1 MELYCSAYTRIV
13 LGGFDVGNW
22 YASFEK
28 LIGGGP
34 GGKKR
39 ITVVRMLLLVGAV
52 GIFFMLIQSYLPFKR
67 IEQTQQLTPLA
78 DNSEEVFKGVQANS
92 ENPFASIEAT
102 LEERLKEILQKM
114 IGVGKVDV
122 MITVEST
129 EEKVVERNINRSE
142 SVTDETD
149 RNGGKRHLTTVTS
162 DGQVVLYQ
170 ATDGQQPLITKIIN
184 PRIRGVLIVAEG
196 AEDAAVRKLIIQ
208 AVEKG
213 MNVVPTRISVVPSK
227 K

>member
-1 MELYCSAYTRIV
+1 VS
-13 LGGFDVGNW
+13 NW
-22 YASFEK
+22 YSSFEK
-28 LIGGGP
+28 IIGGGP
-34 GGKKR
+34 AGKKR
-39 ITVVRMLLLVGAV
+39 ITVVRMLILVGAV

-67 IEQTQQLTPLA
+67 IETI
-78 DNSEEVFKGVQANS
+78 DNLPDTALSSEEVFKTGQS
-92 ENPFASIEAT
+92 SGSPFESIEAT
-102 LEERLKEILQKM
+102 LEERLKEMLEKM
-114 IGVGKVDV
+114 VGVGRVDV

-129 EEKVVERNINRSE
+129 EEKVVERNMSTSE
-142 SVTDETD
+142 NTTDESD
-149 RNGGKRHLTTVTS
+149 RNGGKRHITTVTS

-170 ATDGQQPLITKIIN
+170 ASDGQQPLITKVIN

-227 K
+227 Q

>member
-1 MELYCSAYTRIV
+1 M
-13 LGGFDVGNW
+13 GNW

-28 LIGGGP
+28 LFGGGP

-39 ITVVRMLLLVGAV
+39 LTVVRMLILVGAV

-67 IEQTQQLTPLA
+67 IETLGAVPTTEPS
-78 DNSEEVFKGVQANS
+78 SEEVFKS
-92 ENPFASIEAT
+92 DSSMSDNPFASIEAT
-102 LEERLKEILQKM
+102 LEERLKEMLQKM

-129 EEKVVERNINRSE
+129 EEKVVERNISSSE

-170 ATDGQQPLITKIIN
+170 ATGGQQPLVTKIIN

>member
-1 MELYCSAYTRIV
+1 M
-13 LGGFDVGNW
+13 GNW

-39 ITVVRMLLLVGAV
+39 LTVVRMLIIVGAV

-67 IEQTQQLTPLA
+67 IETIEQLPQPELG
-78 DNSEEVFKGVQANS
+78 SEEVFKGGAS
-92 ENPFASIEAT
+92 SDSPFASIEAT
-102 LEERLKEILQKM
+102 LEDRLKEMLEKM
-114 IGVGKVDV
+114 VGVGKVDV

-129 EEKVVERNINRSE
+129 EEKVVERNVNSSE
-142 SVTDETD
+142 STTDETD
-149 RNGGKRHLTTVTS
+149 RNGGKRHMTTVTS

-170 ATDGQQPLITKIIN
+170 ATDGQQPLITKVIN

-227 K
+227 KS